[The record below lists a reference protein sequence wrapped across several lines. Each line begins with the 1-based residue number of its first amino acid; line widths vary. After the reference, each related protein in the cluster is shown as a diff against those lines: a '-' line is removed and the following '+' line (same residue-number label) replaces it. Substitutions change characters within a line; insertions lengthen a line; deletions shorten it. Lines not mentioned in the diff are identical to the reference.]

1 MIPAASKAS
10 SSGALAGLLAAA
22 LFGLSAP
29 LAKLL
34 LADIRPVTLAG
45 LLYCGAGIAISLAM
59 LFRRNTSEATLK
71 RADCGS
77 LLGVVVA
84 GGILAPILMLVGLDR
99 VRGVVGSLLLN
110 LEAPF
115 TILLAVVVFREH
127 LGRRTALA
135 AFFVLLGAG
144 VLKTGPGEV
153 TADAVGVL
161 CITAACLCWG
171 LDNNLTQRLSL
182 RDPFTVVRV
191 KTLVAGMVNLGLG
204 LALGERL
211 PALPLVL
218 AAAALGA
225 VSYGA
230 SVVLDAYAL
239 RLLGAAREAAYF
251 ATAPFLGALLAT
263 VVLHERLTTIDLA
276 AMTAMIG
283 GVVLLLRE
291 RHAHPHRHEALAH
304 EHSHTHDDEHH
315 RHEHVKGMA
324 PGAPHVHGHRHEA
337 IEHDHPHTP
346 DAHHRHDH

>member
-1 MIPAASKAS
+1 M
-10 SSGALAGLLAAA
+10 AAA

-34 LADIRPVTLAG
+34 LAEARPVTLAG

-59 LFRRNTSEATLK
+59 LFRRDTPEASLK
-71 RADCGS
+71 RADFAP

-99 VRGVVGSLLLN
+99 VRGIVGSLLLN
-110 LEAPF
+110 LEGPF

-135 AFFVLLGAG
+135 ALLVLIGAA
-144 VLKTGPGEV
+144 VLKTRPGEV
-153 TADAVGVL
+153 AADATGVL

-182 RDPFTVVRV
+182 RDPFAVVRV
-191 KTLVAGMVNLGLG
+191 KTLVAGVVNLGLG
-204 LALGERL
+204 LAIGERL
-211 PALPLVL
+211 PAISLML

-230 SVVLDAYAL
+230 SVVLDSYAL

-251 ATAPFLGALLAT
+251 ATAPFLGTILAT
-263 VVLHERLTTIDLA
+263 VVLQERLTAIDLVAMA
-276 AMTAMIG
+276 AMCG

-291 RHAHPHRHEALAH
+291 RHAHSHRHEPLAH
-304 EHSHTHDDEHH
+304 EHSHTHGDEHH
-315 RHEHVKGMA
+315 RHNHDAGSA
-324 PGAPHVHGHRHEA
+324 PGEPHVHWHRHDA

>member
-1 MIPAASKAS
+1 MTPFGSKIS

-34 LADIRPVTLAG
+34 LADVRPVTLAG
-45 LLYCGAGIAISLAM
+45 LLYGGAGIAISLAM
-59 LFRRNTSEATLK
+59 PFRRNVPEASLK
-71 RADCGS
+71 RADIGFIS
-77 LLGVVVA
+77 GVVVA

-135 AFFVLLGAG
+135 AVLVLLGAG
-144 VLKTGPGEV
+144 VLKTSPGEV
-153 TADAVGVL
+153 GADAVGVL
-161 CITAACLCWG
+161 CITGACLCWG

-182 RDPFTVVRV
+182 RDPFAVVRI
-191 KTLVAGMVNLGLG
+191 KTLTAGMVNLGLG
-204 LALGERL
+204 LAIGERL
-211 PALPLVL
+211 PSASLVL

-251 ATAPFLGALLAT
+251 ATAPFLGAILAT
-263 VVLHERLTTIDLA
+263 VVLDERLSAIDMA
-276 AMTAMIG
+276 AMAAMIG

-291 RHAHPHRHEALAH
+291 RHAHSHRHEALMH
-304 EHSHTHDDEHH
+304 EHAHAHDDEHH
-315 RHEHVKGMA
+315 RHEHAAGVD
-324 PGAPHVHGHRHEA
+324 GAEPHVHLHRHET